1 MEQGWDPDVKR
12 FFRKILYS
20 VSYGLLWMVACS
32 TAGIYYQLAYWN
44 GQPLIYTLLFYAG
57 MAITLALL
65 LRWYYR
71 TWKK

>member
-1 MEQGWDPDVKR
+1 MEQGWDPDVKK

-20 VSYGLLWMVACS
+20 VFYALLWMIACS
-32 TAGIYYQLAYWN
+32 TAGIYYQLAYRN
-44 GQPLIYTLLFYAG
+44 GQPLIYTIFFYIG